1 MRFTINGDKWVELS
15 RRFFFAVTLMWSCLV
30 QAQLQ
35 VPEQWQSTLQA
46 DHELVG
52 TIWSQAEQAFI
63 APAELAT
70 RLQQARYLLLG
81 EKHDNPDHHALQLS
95 VLDYLLARNKVSNV
109 TFEMMDETVAERLLD
124 IQLQPG
130 LAGDEMKAYLLW
142 DEEGWDWQFYGP
154 LVQAVYDAG
163 IRLAAGNIN
172 RDTIGQVYADPDF
185 IDTSGILDE
194 SAMTQLNLEIDE
206 SHCGML
212 PESQFPAMVRVQQA
226 RDRAMARAMQRP
238 PEGMVSV
245 LVAGNFHVRQDL
257 GVPNY
262 LAAREPTM
270 AREQIVSLAFL
281 EVQDGETDANVYQE
295 QFTDRAAFDYIWFTP
310 ALTNEDYCASLQQ

>member
-1 MRFTINGDKWVELS
+1 MKFTSNGDKWVVLS
-15 RRFFFAVTLMWSCLV
+15 KRLAASVALLWICV
-30 QAQLQ
+30 AQAQLQ
-35 VPEQWQSTLQA
+35 EPDHWQSTLLTGH
-46 DHELVG
+46 DLVG
-52 TIWSQAEQAFI
+52 KIWSQADQAFI
-63 APAELAT
+63 STAELDA

-81 EKHDNPDHHALQLS
+81 EKHDNADHHALQLA
-95 VLDYLLARNKVSNV
+95 VLDSLLARDKVSNV
-109 TFEMMDETVAERLLD
+109 TFEMMDETVSERLLD

-130 LAGDEMKAYLLW
+130 LAGEEMKTYLLW
-142 DEEGWDWQFYGP
+142 DEEGWEWQFYGP
-154 LVQAVYDAG
+154 LIQAVYDAG

-172 RDTIGQVYADPDF
+172 RDTIGQVYADPSF

-194 SAMTQLNLEIDE
+194 SAMAQLNLEIDE
-206 SHCGML
+206 SHCGLL

-238 PEGMVSV
+238 PEDKISM

-270 AREQIVSLAFL
+270 PREQIVSLAFL
-281 EVQDGETDANVYQE
+281 EVQDGENDATAYQE
-295 QFTDRAAFDYIWFTP
+295 QFSDRVAFDYIWFTP